1 MSFSRLLLF
10 MVCAF
15 VARAAAP
22 LPVILDTD
30 MDSDVDDVSALA
42 QLHVMA
48 DRGEV
53 EILGV
58 MVSGHNEWSAPC
70 VDAINTFYGRPDLPI
85 GLVSGTRG
93 IRQNSAYARQVAE
106 AFPQDFEAK
115 HAKIESAALYRRL
128 LAAQPDHSVTIIS
141 IGDLT
146 NLAALLS
153 SKGDEQSPLDGL
165 ALVEEKVAHYVC
177 MGSRYPA
184 ETDPGVGK
192 WGNFRTDPV
201 STREVVERWPTML
214 TFTGGGA
221 FADSMAIGREIAK
234 LDPKVWPVSLAYR
247 CYFGPTKVGS
257 VRHTAD
263 LITVL
268 VAVRGFEPWF
278 KVVDHGSNFI
288 DEIGRNAWRDKPDA
302 PNRRYTSEL
311 INRADARKVAA
322 LLESL
327 VMTPPKAGLPSPPAV
342 VER

>member
-1 MSFSRLLLF
+1 MNLVRLFFLLACATT
-10 MVCAF
+10 VC
-15 VARAAAP
+15 AAAP

-42 QLHVMA
+42 ELHAMA
-48 DRGEV
+48 DRDEV

-93 IRQNSAYARQVAE
+93 IRQNSAYARQIAE
-106 AFPQDFEAK
+106 AFPQDFTAK
-115 HAKIESAALYRRL
+115 HTQIESAALYRRL

-153 SKGDEQSPLDGL
+153 TKGDQYSPLDGRT
-165 ALVEEKVAHYVC
+165 LVAAKVAHYVC

-184 ETDPGVGK
+184 DTDPGAGK
-192 WGNFRTDPV
+192 WGNFRTDPE
-201 STREVVERWPTML
+201 STREVVENWPTML

-234 LDPKVWPVSLAYR
+234 LDPKVWPVSLGYR
-247 CYFGPTKVGS
+247 CYFGPSKVGS

-278 KVVDHGSNFI
+278 KVVDHGNNQI
-288 DEIGRNAWRDKPDA
+288 DEVGRNRWVSDPTVL
-302 PNRRYTSEL
+302 NRRYTSEL
-311 INRADARKVAA
+311 INRGDARKVAA
-322 LLESL
+322 LLEAL
-327 VMTPPKAGLPSPPAV
+327 VMTPPKVGLPSAPALAKP
-342 VER
+342 